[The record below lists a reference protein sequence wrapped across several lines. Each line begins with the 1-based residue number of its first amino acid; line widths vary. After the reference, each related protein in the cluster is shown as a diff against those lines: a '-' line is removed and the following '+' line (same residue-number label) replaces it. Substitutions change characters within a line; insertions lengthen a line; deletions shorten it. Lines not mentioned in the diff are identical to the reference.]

1 MNEGSLAE
9 LLDYDYCAEL
19 FRQMRW
25 PNGAGCPYCE
35 SEAVEEFCQYQEY
48 FYRYTCQTC
57 GRTFNDKTGTIF
69 EQSKL
74 PLTAWFVGIYLMA
87 RGRSTQ
93 TISDELGVDYN
104 TALRMTKLIRG
115 CIYCQKVVA
124 KLKGKVEVDE
134 HYQSAGEKG
143 KKKESTAAWAK
154 IAGTRDLGKR

>member
-1 MNEGSLAE
+1 MQEGSLAE

-19 FRQMRW
+19 FRQIRW
-25 PNGAGCPYCE
+25 PEGVVCPHCE
-35 SEAVEEFCQYQEY
+35 SQEVTEFCQYQEY
-48 FYRYTCQTC
+48 FYRYTCRPC

-74 PLTAWFVGIYLMA
+74 PLTAGFVGIYLVA
-87 RGRSTQ
+87 RQRSTQ

-104 TALRMTKLIRG
+104 TALRMAQLIRG
-115 CIYCQKVVA
+115 CIYCQKVVE

-143 KKKESTAAWAK
+143 KKKK
-154 IAGTRDLGKR
+154 IHVGGG